1 LPYDL
6 EFNAINRYLTQV
18 AGNIQPIVHHLDNRA
33 AVLMDK
39 LRDIQRIFLGIGLN
53 RLDPASLSVDASWR
67 LPHVNTVGMGKAP
80 KRSNSFCSLFTF
92 TRLYAIYPFI
102 MAINLRDVYPT
113 KYYSK
118 EGFVET
124 KFEINDEDLQEI
136 IEEYLLRHADF
147 DIDEVEIVNNRP
159 MNIWLYAL
167 CRKYIDPDDPND
179 KALDQAEVEV
189 KGDYDGNPTVR

>member
-1 LPYDL
+1 
-6 EFNAINRYLTQV
+6 
-18 AGNIQPIVHHLDNRA
+18 
-33 AVLMDK
+33 
-39 LRDIQRIFLGIGLN
+39 
-53 RLDPASLSVDASWR
+53 
-67 LPHVNTVGMGKAP
+67 
-80 KRSNSFCSLFTF
+80 
-92 TRLYAIYPFI
+92 

-136 IEEYLLRHADF
+136 IEEYLLTHADF

-167 CRKYIDPDDPND
+167 CRKYVENADDPAVDN
-179 KALDQAEVEV
+179 AEVEV
-189 KGDYDGNPTVR
+189 KGDYDDNPTGR

>member
-1 LPYDL
+1 
-6 EFNAINRYLTQV
+6 
-18 AGNIQPIVHHLDNRA
+18 
-33 AVLMDK
+33 
-39 LRDIQRIFLGIGLN
+39 
-53 RLDPASLSVDASWR
+53 
-67 LPHVNTVGMGKAP
+67 
-80 KRSNSFCSLFTF
+80 
-92 TRLYAIYPFI
+92 

-136 IEEYLLRHADF
+136 IEEYLLRHVDF

-179 KALDQAEVEV
+179 EALDQAEVEV
-189 KGDYDGNPTVR
+189 KGDYDGNPTGR